1 MIGPASCIA
10 WRGFSFSIGFVPVVE
25 RELHWS
31 ASALASPNES
41 LSSFCYTQSFCGV
54 AHMFVV
60 DASALLAL
68 IVGIIAAYPA
78 YSCTHRSNR
87 GRARSAIGYLSGLAA
102 GILAA
107 AVLFH
112 ILRVFALNLTFAG
125 AALAGAFFGPFGGLL
140 WGAWVRSGRKKR
152 KSPA

>member
-1 MIGPASCIA
+1 
-10 WRGFSFSIGFVPVVE
+10 
-25 RELHWS
+25 
-31 ASALASPNES
+31 
-41 LSSFCYTQSFCGV
+41 
-54 AHMFVV
+54 MFVV

-68 IVGIIAAYPA
+68 IVGVIAAFPA
-78 YSCTHRSNR
+78 YSCTHRSSR
-87 GRARSAIGYLSGLAA
+87 GRARSAVGYLLGLAA

-112 ILRVFALNLTFAG
+112 ILRVLALNLTFAG